1 MVYREAL
8 QFFHKTKEIDD
19 QHPKVKALNANLVQ
33 QRPIDRSCSS
43 CGLCQPANISCDGCR
58 LVDLLVCYWLLPRMA
73 DPVVHDKEASVHR
86 NRCSA
91 VASAGVLKTLF
102 SNAIVMA
109 VYPPGIVNVDLL
121 RNLQLIHKARHG
133 PFYAR
138 KHLFATAT
146 VTSLG
151 RYSQAVTSYLLWP
164 KPASV
169 QWTVYR
175 LRYKR
180 DNGKVAY
187 ALIRPVSPTLVSP
200 ISTFYSFLKAFATLP
215 KLCRTI

>member
-1 MVYREAL
+1 
-8 QFFHKTKEIDD
+8 
-19 QHPKVKALNANLVQ
+19 
-33 QRPIDRSCSS
+33 
-43 CGLCQPANISCDGCR
+43 
-58 LVDLLVCYWLLPRMA
+58 MA
-73 DPVVHDKEASVHR
+73 DPVVHDKEASVHM

-91 VASAGVLKTLF
+91 VASAGALKTLS

-121 RNLQLIHKARHG
+121 RNLQLIHKAEHG

-138 KHLFATAT
+138 KHLFATAP
-146 VTSLG
+146 VTFLDQH
-151 RYSQAVTSYLLWP
+151 SQADPTYLLSY
-164 KPASV
+164 KLANN
-169 QWTVYR
+169 QWAVYR

-187 ALIRPVSPTLVSP
+187 ALIRPVSPTLISP
-200 ISTFYSFLKAFATLP
+200 ISTFYSFPKASATLP